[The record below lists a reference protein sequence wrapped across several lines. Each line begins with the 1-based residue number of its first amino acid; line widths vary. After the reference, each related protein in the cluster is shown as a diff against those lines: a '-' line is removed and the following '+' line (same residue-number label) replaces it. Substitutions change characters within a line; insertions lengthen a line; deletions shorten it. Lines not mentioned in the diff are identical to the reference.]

1 MTFIDI
7 NIIEGQNEKE
17 LITFHDISSLLLWLS
32 LGITY
37 HIHILYAYDFVS
49 LKRFYDFPFIF
60 QATHLWVGSCLFI
73 WPSAIYLV
81 YVAEWY
87 SICLYVNENSWI
99 WNDILNIAC
108 LEYLCILQFSLNL
121 ELRNNPK
128 FKYEMSDKSTKFLY
142 VRHIKQCIEFMQEFR
157 FKKKEIQPKLAKRH
171 DRGMQTWMQI
181 KKY

>member
-108 LEYLCILQFSLNL
+108 LEYLCMYITIFCNHWN
-121 ELRNNPK
+121 ELPK
-128 FKYEMSDKSTKFLY
+128 CQSHFMSICFQLSHQSF
-142 VRHIKQCIEFMQEFR
+142 RPIK
-157 FKKKEIQPKLAKRH
+157 
-171 DRGMQTWMQI
+171 
-181 KKY
+181 

>member
-1 MTFIDI
+1 MDIHNIDI
-7 NIIEGQNEKE
+7 IRRSNCYRIHIHKSNKDIYSNQHYRRTKWKRIHNVAWYFFIIAMA
-17 LITFHDISSLLLWLS
+17 S

-60 QATHLWVGSCLFI
+60 QAKHLWVGSCLFI

-99 WNDILNIAC
+99 WNDMLNIAC
-108 LEYLCILQFSLNL
+108 LEYLWIL
-121 ELRNNPK
+121 
-128 FKYEMSDKSTKFLY
+128 KYSMFVD
-142 VRHIKQCIEFMQEFR
+142 R
-157 FKKKEIQPKLAKRH
+157 F
-171 DRGMQTWMQI
+171 
-181 KKY
+181 

>member
-108 LEYLCILQFSLNL
+108 LEYLCMYITIFSK
-121 ELRNNPK
+121 LRAKEHNVSS
-128 FKYEMSDKSTKFLY
+128 MSDKSTKFLY

>member
-1 MTFIDI
+1 MICIQT

-17 LITFHDISSLLLWLS
+17 FITFRDISSLLLWLS

-60 QATHLWVGSCLFI
+60 QAKHLWVGSCLFI

-99 WNDILNIAC
+99 WNDMLNIAC
-108 LEYLCILQFSLNL
+108 LEYLWILKYSMFVKAFSFFLAVL
-121 ELRNNPK
+121 IK
-128 FKYEMSDKSTKFLY
+128 AKSFYMLD
-142 VRHIKQCIEFMQEFR
+142 I
-157 FKKKEIQPKLAKRH
+157 
-171 DRGMQTWMQI
+171 
-181 KKY
+181 